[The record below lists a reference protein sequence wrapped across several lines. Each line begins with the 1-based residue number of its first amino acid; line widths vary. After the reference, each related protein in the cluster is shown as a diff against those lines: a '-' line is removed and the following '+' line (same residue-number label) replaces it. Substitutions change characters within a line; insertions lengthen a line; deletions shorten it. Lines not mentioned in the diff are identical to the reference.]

1 MANGFNTTNNGK
13 SKSTRSQG
21 TINQGKCS
29 TINGRRSPGSG
40 GKSPGKSVAPFG
52 LRPPE
57 GNPGFGK
64 SVVPFCPPKA

>member
-1 MANGFNTTNNGK
+1 
-13 SKSTRSQG
+13 
-21 TINQGKCS
+21 
-29 TINGRRSPGSG
+29 
-40 GKSPGKSVAPFG
+40 VAPFG